1 MGVVKLTKDRILMQ
15 DMFFLEALSH
25 VDVLCLDK
33 TGILTEGCM
42 EVEKV
47 TGFSNSL
54 STSVDLKEIMGSF
67 KKNSDDNNA
76 TFDAL
81 KVHFKTK
88 DTYKAV
94 SKVPFSS
101 DRKWSAVTF
110 ESEATFVIN
119 APERIVGDTLPVEL
133 KREATKGKR
142 ILIAD
147 LTKAVVTKNTKLS
160 EIEIIPV
167 AGIILRD
174 RIRKNAPKIL
184 GYFKK
189 QGVMVEIISGD
200 NSATVTAV
208 SIEAGVPQA
217 DRAIDMQTVLEDA
230 DFKAIAQK
238 YTVFGRTTPLQKKK
252 LVEALKVQGHL
263 VAMTGDGVNDLLALK
278 EADCSIA
285 MGGGV
290 MLQDKRHR

>member
-1 MGVVKLTKDRILMQ
+1 M
-15 DMFFLEALSH
+15 
-25 VDVLCLDK
+25 
-33 TGILTEGCM
+33 
-42 EVEKV
+42 
-47 TGFSNSL
+47 
-54 STSVDLKEIMGSF
+54 
-67 KKNSDDNNA
+67 
-76 TFDAL
+76 
-81 KVHFKTK
+81 
-88 DTYKAV
+88 
-94 SKVPFSS
+94 
-101 DRKWSAVTF
+101 
-110 ESEATFVIN
+110 
-119 APERIVGDTLPVEL
+119 GDTLPVEL

-189 QGVMVEIISGD
+189 QGVMVKIISGD
-200 NSATVTAV
+200 NPATVTAV

-238 YTVFGRTTPLQKKK
+238 YTVFGRTTSLQKKK
-252 LVEALKVQGHL
+252 LVEALKVRGHL